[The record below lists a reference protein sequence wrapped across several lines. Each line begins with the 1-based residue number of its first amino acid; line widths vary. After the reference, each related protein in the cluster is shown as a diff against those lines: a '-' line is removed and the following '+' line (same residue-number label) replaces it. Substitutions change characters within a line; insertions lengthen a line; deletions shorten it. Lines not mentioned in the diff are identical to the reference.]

1 MAEKKGFIATLQNAS
16 NKEHIELRVGG
27 NWFER
32 ATVFCVGNH
41 VAARVSKVHDS
52 MRQMVNGVS
61 LEYPC

>member
-1 MAEKKGFIATLQNAS
+1 MATFQNAS
-16 NKEHIELRVGG
+16 NKEHVELRVGG

-32 ATVFCVGNH
+32 SAVFYVGNH

-61 LEYPC
+61 VELFC